1 MSRAIS
7 IVLAGLFA
15 VLVIAGGSFA
25 AGAALHR
32 TVTVNR
38 GDVILENGSNLGCLL
53 DRQLN
58 GVITCAY
65 ANRPNLY
72 SVDLYPTKAL
82 VYLRGRQVASCR
94 LGPPGR
100 GLPFGCRAG

>member
-1 MSRAIS
+1 MSRAIG

-15 VLVIAGGSFA
+15 VLVVAGGSFA
-25 AGAALHR
+25 AGVALHP